1 MLTRRQVGNV
11 DEWGT
16 VGFAL
21 TDAHMWWEPMTGG
34 ERMVFLYLHV
44 SLPLSL
50 STPVLLLSVLVLLA
64 NLSSSFYL
72 FNFCTLNMGSF
83 MYILPCLY
91 LCVCTLLYHTI
102 VFASVYTCVYTT
114 QAWVRPQW
122 RVPNP
127 GRGRR
132 AYPSIF
138 LYQPVNPAFQW
149 WRWWWW
155 WWWWLSNV

>member
-50 STPVLLLSVLVLLA
+50 STPVLLPSVLVLLA

-72 FNFCTLNMGSF
+72 FDFCTLNWGSF

-91 LCVCTLLYHTI
+91 LCVCTLLYDTHCI
-102 VFASVYTCVYTT
+102 CLCLHFCVHYTGPSATPVTSSQPGAG
-114 QAWVRPQW
+114 QAGLPLNLFI
-122 RVPNP
+122 PTC
-127 GRGRR
+127 
-132 AYPSIF
+132 
-138 LYQPVNPAFQW
+138 QPRFPMITMVMMMVVVAF
-149 WRWWWW
+149 RC
-155 WWWWLSNV
+155 